1 MGQRNAR
8 LCSGDLVEVR
18 TADEIFQTLDAAGAL
33 DHLPFMPEMLEFC
46 GQRFRVSR
54 RALTLCIYEPGTP
67 LGFNTDD
74 VVTLE
79 GVRCSGAA
87 HDGCQKSCLIFWREA
102 WLRKVEHTAVQ
113 SHIDLQ
119 SIEQLRGR
127 LRVSTGP
134 GSYYCQASELK
145 RATHSLSRREKI
157 EGYLDGLRAGNFSG
171 AQMARSTA
179 IWLFWRIRR
188 RFLGLYPRGKGGLTP
203 IESLNLQPGEW
214 VEVKSVQSIME
225 TLNQH
230 GHNRGLSFS
239 LDMRL
244 LCGRR
249 LRVRARLE
257 KIIVD
262 GTGKMRQLRNTVS
275 LEGSTCGCAYMG
287 FGMDGCSR
295 CELTYWREI
304 WLRRLDGPSDPLVSQ
319 VERNASPGLTSGQLD
334 SGLKDCARLHFSFG
348 GAPSRASVQR
358 LKGPRTLS
366 DR

>member
-1 MGQRNAR
+1 MTQTAVKLRP
-8 LCSGDLVEVR
+8 GDLVEVK
-18 TADEIFQTLDAAGAL
+18 APEEILQSLDTDGTLDQ
-33 DHLPFMPEMLEFC
+33 LPFMPEMVEFC
-46 GQRFRVSR
+46 GKRFQISKRVLKTCYYTERNAAGFR
-54 RALTLCIYEPGTP
+54 RFKI
-67 LGFNTDD
+67 ND
-74 VVTLE
+74 VVLLD
-79 GVRCSGAA
+79 GLRCSGAA
-87 HDGCQKSCLIFWREA
+87 HDGCQKACMIFWREA
-102 WLRKVEHTAVQ
+102 WLRKVEQTAVQ

-127 LRVSTGP
+127 LTVSTGP

-145 RATHSLSRREKI
+145 RATHSLSSREKI
-157 EGYLDGLRAGNFSG
+157 ERYLDGLRAGNFSA
-171 AQMARSTA
+171 AQMARSIA

-188 RFLGLYPRGKGGLTP
+188 RFLGLYPRGKSGPTP

-225 TLNQH
+225 TLNEH
-230 GHNRGLSFS
+230 GHNRGLGFS

-275 LEGSTCGCAYMG
+275 LEGSTCGCAFLG

-304 WLRRLDGPSDPLVSQ
+304 WLRRLDGSSDPLVSQ
-319 VERNASPGLTSGQLD
+319 VERNVSPGLTPGQLD
-334 SGLKDCARLHFSFG
+334 S
-348 GAPSRASVQR
+348 
-358 LKGPRTLS
+358 
-366 DR
+366 